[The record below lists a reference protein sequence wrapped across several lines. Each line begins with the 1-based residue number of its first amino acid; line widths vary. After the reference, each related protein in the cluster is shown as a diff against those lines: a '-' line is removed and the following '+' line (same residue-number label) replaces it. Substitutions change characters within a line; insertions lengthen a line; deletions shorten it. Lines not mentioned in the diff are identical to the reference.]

1 MEETTEDRN
10 ERFVYVILKYV
21 IQKTMANDILEKVI
35 TGTTDKR

>member
-21 IQKTMANDILEKVI
+21 IQKQWQMTY
-35 TGTTDKR
+35 